1 MRIQL
6 RDCSAVFL
14 FGLMQVAEMVR
25 DTVNC
30 IPMLT
35 TNDDFIFWV
44 PVQYLSY
51 VLDSYLSFVNTLFYC
66 SAFLSVAVYLRR
78 SYWTPVRYHCAT
90 VTSRFDHAAN
100 TGFYNLKVKM
110 STVSIITSD
119 LRNFERL
126 SSHFQDSGESGLHS
140 LDSIV

>member
-14 FGLMQVAEMVR
+14 FGLMQVTEMVR

-35 TNDDFIFWV
+35 ANDDFIFRV
-44 PVQYLSY
+44 LVQYLSY

-78 SYWTPVRYHCAT
+78 SC
-90 VTSRFDHAAN
+90 
-100 TGFYNLKVKM
+100 
-110 STVSIITSD
+110 
-119 LRNFERL
+119 
-126 SSHFQDSGESGLHS
+126 
-140 LDSIV
+140 